1 MASIAAAAVNR
12 SRRRSASEVVLLVL
26 GIVWNSLVVG
36 EGTLPKRCQEITIPM
51 CRGIGYNLTYMPN
64 QFSHET
70 QEEAGLEV
78 HQFWPLVEIQCSPD
92 LRFFLCSTY
101 APICMT
107 NYQKPLPAC
116 RSVCERAKAG
126 CSPLMRQY
134 GFAWPDRLGCSDL
147 PEYGDKHR
155 LCMDFNHSA
164 AAAVAAGEGSVA
176 GGRGSFRPRVPV
188 QVVSTSLRSRTRSDV
203 DCECRCRFPYVPITN
218 QTMRYYD
225 DHEGFMTS
233 EQVDCVASCDGAFFG
248 GEERRFARFWIG
260 LWATMCCLSTTL
272 TVLTFLVDRQRFRY
286 PERSIIFL
294 SACYAVVSIG
304 YIVPLVDGDRV
315 IACSDPGEDQ
325 SYEDGPLQRTVRRQD
340 AIESIGCVS
349 VFLAVYFFGMAANIW
364 WVILSLTWFLTAGLK
379 WSQEAI
385 ASYSHYFHLAAWII
399 PSAKTVAAL
408 SLSVVDGDPLSG
420 ICYVGNHSVN
430 SLTGFVLVPL
440 GLYLLVGTSFLIA
453 GFVSLFRIRSVI
465 KQQRQAKTDKLD
477 HFMIRI
483 GLASVL
489 YTVPATTVVS
499 CYIYERR
506 FRSDWEQAILCPCL
520 RSSINS
526 SISGASSS
534 PHPEFSIFVLK
545 YFMSIVV
552 GISSG
557 FWIWSRKTLESW
569 SSCYRR
575 LFCPC
580 RKSAR
585 QLNEMV
591 HVANDDELL
600 IQAKYIIGSPTLLSR
615 DRSKTMSLS
624 HV

>member
-1 MASIAAAAVNR
+1 MASSSVDNR
-12 SRRRSASEVVLLVL
+12 SRHSARKIVLLVL
-26 GIVWNSLVVG
+26 GIAWNSLVVG
-36 EGTLPKRCQEITIPM
+36 EGTLAKRCQEITIPM
-51 CRGIGYNLTYMPN
+51 CRGIGYNLTHMPN

-134 GFAWPDRLGCSDL
+134 GFAWPDRLRCSDL
-147 PEYGDKHR
+147 PEYGDRYR

-164 AAAVAAGEGSVA
+164 AAAAESSVA
-176 GGRGSFRPRVPV
+176 GGRGSSRPRVPV
-188 QVVSTSLRSRTRSDV
+188 QVVSTSLRSRTRSTVESV
-203 DCECRCRFPYVPITN
+203 DCECQCRYPYVPITN
-218 QTMRYYD
+218 QTIKYYS
-225 DHEGFMTS
+225 HVFTS
-233 EQVDCVASCDGAFFG
+233 EQVNCVAPCDGAFFG
-248 GEERRFARFWIG
+248 VEERRFARFWIG
-260 LWATMCCLSTTL
+260 LWSTMCCLSTTL

-304 YIVPLVDGDRV
+304 YIVPLADGDRV
-315 IACSDPGEDQ
+315 IACSDQGQDQEDRDD
-325 SYEDGPLQRTVRRQD
+325 EPLQRTVRQD
-340 AIESIGCVS
+340 AMGSIGCIG

-385 ASYSHYFHLAAWII
+385 ASYAHYFHLTAWLI
-399 PSAKTVAAL
+399 PSVKVVAVL
-408 SLSVVDGDPLSG
+408 SLSAVDGDPLSG
-420 ICYVGNHSVN
+420 ICYVGNQSVSN
-430 SLTGFVLVPL
+430 LAGFVLAPL
-440 GLYLLVGTSFLIA
+440 GLYLFVGTSFLVA
-453 GFVSLFRIRSVI
+453 GFVSLFRIRRVI

-477 HFMIRI
+477 NFMIRI

-499 CYIYERR
+499 CYLYEQR
-506 FRSDWEQAILCPCL
+506 FRGDWEQAILCPCL
-520 RSSINS
+520 RSSH
-526 SISGASSS
+526 GVVASS
-534 PHPEFSIFVLK
+534 HPEFSIFVLK

-569 SSCYRR
+569 SKCYQR

-580 RKSAR
+580 RRSAR
-585 QLNEMV
+585 QRNEMV

-600 IQAKYIIGSPTLLSR
+600 IQAKYIIGSPTVLSQ